1 MKTTRTIVGLVV
13 LAALSA
19 GCSTNSVVTFG
30 DLRYTI
36 SRPAAYRNLAVY
48 VIRGVDRLKGKKV
61 LSLDEGIKQKKLVVS
76 ETSNVGELQVE
87 NTSKGE
93 YVYVQSGEIVKGG
106 KQDRTLRY
114 DYIVP
119 PMSGRRPLQS
129 FCVESARWSGRG
141 SESTAKFSAGKFL
154 PTVAARS
161 NNIRSYGTN
170 ALTWSEVSRSQV
182 SYGRN
187 IAARVTDAASPTSMQ
202 LTLEHKKVKATTKE
216 YTEAV
221 RSAFEEYDDAIGF
234 AYAINGTVQWADV
247 YASGELFRK
256 LLPKLLD
263 ASAQEAIIELQ
274 KGKTFS
280 APSSG
285 AVREFMLA
293 ARRGK
298 VTERRVSDGI
308 KSRVQEGEKGM
319 YFQIFSAGPD
329 KKWTSFHEGYS
340 RKVEKVKP
348 KKRERPDT
356 IQIIDY
362 LERPRRDDAD
372 RSGERHG
379 GRPNALMPDDVL
391 ENWTPWTPEPGD

>member
-1 MKTTRTIVGLVV
+1 MRSRCIVLGLLV
-13 LAALSA
+13 LAALTA
-19 GCSTNSVVTFG
+19 GCSTSSVVTFG

-36 SRPAAYRNLAVY
+36 SKPAAYRNLAVY

-61 LSLDEGIKQKKLVVS
+61 LSLEEGIKQKKLVVS
-76 ETSNVGELQVE
+76 ETGNVGQLQVE
-87 NTSKGE
+87 NTSKDE
-93 YVYVQSGEIVKGG
+93 YAYLQSGEIVKGG

-119 PMSGRRPLQS
+119 PMSGRRPLAS

-141 SESTAKFSAGKFL
+141 NESTVKFSAGKYV

-161 NNIRSYGTN
+161 NNIRFSGYN
-170 ALTWSEVSRSQV
+170 AVTWSEVSRTQL

-187 IAARVTDAASPTSMQ
+187 IMWSVKDAKSPTSMQ
-202 LTLEHKKVKATTKE
+202 LTLEHAKVKATTKE
-216 YTEAV
+216 YTDAV
-221 RSAFEEYDDAIGF
+221 RAAFDRYNDAIGF
-234 AYAINGTVQWADV
+234 AYAINGTVQWVDV

-263 ASAQEAIIELQ
+263 ASAQEAIIEFQ

-280 APSSG
+280 APSAG
-285 AVREFMLA
+285 AVRAFMLA
-293 ARRGK
+293 ARQGK
-298 VTERRVSDGI
+298 VTERRVSNDI
-308 KSRVQEGEKGM
+308 KSWVQDSENGM

-348 KKRERPDT
+348 KKRERPNT
-356 IQIIDY
+356 IQVIDY
-362 LERPRRDDAD
+362 LERPGRDDAD
-372 RSGERHG
+372 RRNT
-379 GRPNALMPDDVL
+379 RPNALMPDGDIR
-391 ENWTPWTPEPGD
+391 NWDLWTPEPGD